1 MKHKFFWRW
10 CLALGAAASQLAT
23 AQSASDGKPADTA
36 ALTWQV
42 GVDTQSTLY
51 SMSGTW
57 WNLAAAADPSFA
69 TSRTFGELW
78 VHPRLTAQYAL
89 SSQHQLYAALS
100 AGWSKTLSADAFDNS
115 SQGAVRVENANF
127 GLKGSLNADWRY
139 DLSAGRQPFVL
150 GTGMLLAAGSSNGG
164 DWGAA
169 ASSPRKAWGNSAI
182 AKVGRGDWS
191 GSIFHLE
198 PAETPDTRTDTQVQG
213 AALEWQRDKV
223 GRAGLAWL
231 RVPKSTAIY
240 PGDLAP
246 LAYIENGRDGLE
258 TWHGWANLEGLIP
271 SLPDLS
277 FRAEFARQSNQIR
290 RVNGRVDPMEA
301 HAWLVGG
308 SYWAKTLPFAPKFTY
323 NFARFSGDDPAT
335 STYERFDPMFWGN
348 GLDNYWFGAN
358 GSYAW
363 LNSNIRAHRF
373 TVDAYASQ
381 QDILQLQFV
390 RTYADQLNSAIQYG
404 QGLRFGG
411 ANGSTLLVGVPQAH
425 LSDELYVQYVHVF
438 SPKLI
443 ALGFFSRNLPKEG
456 LKGASTQP
464 LVPWNTFGVGLT
476 AIF

>member
-1 MKHKFFWRW
+1 MKRTFISIG
-10 CLALGAAASQLAT
+10 CLVLSAAASQMAA
-23 AQSASDGKPADTA
+23 AQSPSDSKPVDATP
-36 ALTWQV
+36 LTWQV

-57 WNLAAAADPSFA
+57 WNLAGAAAPDFE
-69 TSRTFGELW
+69 TSRTFGEIW
-78 VHPRLTAQYAL
+78 VHPRLNAQYAL
-89 SSQHQLYAALS
+89 NGQHQLYAALS
-100 AGWSKTLSADAFDNS
+100 AGWSKTLSADAFDNNS
-115 SQGAVRVENANF
+115 KGAVRFENAHL
-127 GLKGSLNADWRY
+127 GAKGNVGDGWRY
-139 DLSAGRQPFVL
+139 DVSAGRQPFVL

-169 ASSPRKAWGNSAI
+169 ASSPRKAWGTTAI
-182 AKVGRGDWS
+182 AKVGYGDWT
-191 GSIFHLE
+191 GSLFHLE
-198 PAETPDTRTDTQVQG
+198 PSELPDTRTDTQVQG
-213 AALEWQRDKV
+213 ISIEWQRDKA
-223 GRAGLAWL
+223 GRAGLAWFT
-231 RVPKSTAIY
+231 VPKSTAIY

-246 LAYIENGRDGLE
+246 LAYIENGRDGLD

-290 RVNGRVDPMEA
+290 RINGRLDPMEA
-301 HAWLVGG
+301 QAWLVGG

-323 NFARFSGDDPAT
+323 NYSRFSGDDPAT
-335 STYERFDPMFWGN
+335 STYERFDPIAWGN

-363 LNSNIRAHRF
+363 LNANIRAHRF

-381 QDILQLQFV
+381 QDLLQLQFV

-404 QGLRFGG
+404 QGMRFGG
-411 ANGSTLLVGVPQAH
+411 ATGGTLLVGVPQAH
-425 LSDELYVQYVHVF
+425 LSDEIYLQYVHVF

-443 ALGFFSRNLPKEG
+443 ALGFFSRNLPKDG
-456 LKGASTQP
+456 LKGSSAQA
-464 LVPWNTFGVGLT
+464 LEAWNTVGLGLT

>member
-1 MKHKFFWRW
+1 MKRNFSWIG
-10 CLALGAAASQLAT
+10 CLVLGTAVSHMAAA
-23 AQSASDGKPADTA
+23 QSPSDGKSADPA

-42 GVDTQSTLY
+42 GIDSQTTLY

-57 WNLAAAADPSFA
+57 WNLAAAADPSFE

-78 VHPRLTAQYAL
+78 VHPRLNAQYAL
-89 SSQHQLYAALS
+89 TGKHLLYGALS
-100 AGWSKTLSADAFDNS
+100 AGMSKTLSSDAFNNND
-115 SQGAVRVENANF
+115 QGAVRLENASV
-127 GLKGSLNADWRY
+127 GLKGSLGADWRY
-139 DLSAGRQPFVL
+139 DVSAGRQAYIL

-169 ASSPRKAWGNSAI
+169 ASSPRKAWGNTAI
-182 AKVGRGDWS
+182 AKLGHGDWS
-191 GSIFHLE
+191 GSVFHLE
-198 PAETPDTRTDTQVQG
+198 PAETPATRTDTQVQG
-213 AALEWQRDKV
+213 VSMEWQRDKT
-223 GRAGLAWL
+223 GRAGLAWF

-246 LAYIENGRDGLE
+246 LAYIESGRDGLE

-271 SLPDLS
+271 SVPDLS

-290 RVNGRVDPMEA
+290 RINGRVDPMEA
-301 HAWLVGG
+301 QAWLVGG

-323 NFARFSGDDPAT
+323 NYARFSGDDPAT

-373 TVDAYASQ
+373 TVDAYASK
-381 QDILQLQFV
+381 QDIVQLQFV

-404 QGLRFGG
+404 QGIRFGG
-411 ANGSTLLVGVPQAH
+411 ANGSTLLVGVPKSH
-425 LSDELYVQYVHVF
+425 LSDELYAQYVHVF

-443 ALGFFSRNLPKEG
+443 ALGFASRNFPKDG
-456 LKGASTQP
+456 LKAIAPQG
-464 LVPWNTFGVGLT
+464 VEPWTTVGLGLT